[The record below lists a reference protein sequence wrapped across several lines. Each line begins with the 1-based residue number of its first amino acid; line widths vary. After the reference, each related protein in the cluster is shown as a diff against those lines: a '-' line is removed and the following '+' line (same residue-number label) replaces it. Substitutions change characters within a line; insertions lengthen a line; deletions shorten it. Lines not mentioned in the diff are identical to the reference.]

1 MPASLDQKETL
12 RYIQSL
18 RVATGTALARHDL
31 AQHAV
36 TSSQTQF
43 LALAAKGI
51 EDFQFPEAGLVSF
64 DGLLRANVTHEADG
78 GATLTLQALGAAGL
92 RAHAQRRT
100 RLSIGDGLTL
110 ESAFDRNGTLTIGL
124 TPEEVKEADLSRFSV
139 ATIGPAP

>member
-1 MPASLDQKETL
+1 MPASFDSKDTL
-12 RYIQSL
+12 RYLHSL

-31 AQHAV
+31 AQNAA
-36 TSSQTQF
+36 TSGQTQF
-43 LALAAKGI
+43 LALAAKGL

-64 DGLLRANVTHEADG
+64 DGLLRAKLAHEADG

-124 TPEEVKEADLSRFSV
+124 TPEEIEEADLSRFTV
-139 ATIGPAP
+139 ATVGPSP